1 MHPRWIN
8 IIQRGWNGFFPVG
21 RWRGNQMTDTWTP
34 NFIFNSPKW
43 RSLLM
48 KKLKRIR
55 FTWHL
60 CIHSASISWALCRVR
75 WLDSVTDLIDMSLS
89 KLWET
94 VKDRETWHAAVHGVT
109 KSRTQ
114 FSHWTTATVL
124 LFIHSPLELLFHL
137 VKLLPC
143 ACWTMPLTTLNPWL
157 TTISHSKTW
166 LLKYLI

>member
-1 MHPRWIN
+1 MM
-8 IIQRGWNGFFPVG
+8 G
-21 RWRGNQMTDTWTP
+21 RWQVRVCLRPVSFRKLTPKGPTRQFKCFNIEQGRYVLSLRYTHLWLQLSRSNVHMYLKYINTWSDGITDSMDT
-34 NFIFNSPKW
+34 
-43 RSLLM
+43 
-48 KKLKRIR
+48 
-55 FTWHL
+55 
-60 CIHSASISWALCRVR
+60 
-75 WLDSVTDLIDMSLS
+75 SLS